1 LAVLETSLA
10 AWIPRQRWF
19 GAKTRKIQS
28 VRVIDWAELP
38 AVNPSVPPGSD
49 VPAANSIPPV
59 FFYFE
64 VDYGNNSR
72 DIYQAP
78 IAFSAGADAD
88 GLTANHPQSIIAML
102 PSPAGS
108 GVLHDATVRE
118 DFRQGLL
125 TLIERN
131 ATLPLSTRREAAA
144 EEADEPMAHSE
155 RATHAAG
162 AGEAHLRPHEV
173 PPVSEP
179 AAVAAPVPD
188 TPDPQAA
195 PSQTPPSPPH
205 PLTPVTVAPLPITA
219 QPGEAAAPPR
229 STAPASSPNAQ
240 RNQPRESPSAGDPVP
255 QSGRLDARASSAFA
269 SAHGGHR
276 LASRVGSA
284 EQSNSSI
291 IFGKQLILK
300 LFRLLQP
307 GENPDV
313 EVGRFLTEVA
323 RFPRIPPFLGDMS
336 ICPHG
341 GQRTTIGMLQGL
353 VANQGDGWQW
363 FLDNLPGFFAS
374 VAALPAPQETAT
386 PGFVGRQ
393 HPRPEALEHAGATM
407 DAASLLGRR
416 TAEMHLALASP
427 TDDSAF
433 AAEPFTSEDLS
444 REARRIAIEISTAL
458 DALKARLPAL
468 TDLIADDAALLLSRR
483 RELIRRVH
491 KIEGLPASGKRIR
504 IHGDYHLGQTLRT
517 GGDDQRGDFVM
528 LDFEGEPARPV
539 AERRRKQ
546 SPLKDVAGM
555 VRSFSYAAFSSLDRF
570 ISGEAG
576 RQAHAENLSAWA
588 KLWQNSAS
596 AAFLG
601 SYCTTIS
608 AGRDLLPASEQAQA
622 LFTAYLLEKALYE
635 LLYELNNRPTWLRIP
650 INGILSL

>member
-1 LAVLETSLA
+1 
-10 AWIPRQRWF
+10 
-19 GAKTRKIQS
+19 
-28 VRVIDWAELP
+28 
-38 AVNPSVPPGSD
+38 
-49 VPAANSIPPV
+49 
-59 FFYFE
+59 
-64 VDYGNNSR
+64 
-72 DIYQAP
+72 
-78 IAFSAGADAD
+78 
-88 GLTANHPQSIIAML
+88 ML

-108 GVLHDATVRE
+108 VVLHDATVRE

-131 ATLPLSTRREAAA
+131 ATLPLSTRRAAA
-144 EEADEPMAHSE
+144 GGEADELAPHPE
-155 RATHAAG
+155 RATHSAAV

-173 PPVSEP
+173 SP
-179 AAVAAPVPD
+179 ASGSVAVATPVPTTAD
-188 TPDPQAA
+188 TVAVPAQP
-195 PSQTPPSPPH
+195 PPSPPH

-219 QPGEAAAPPR
+219 QPGQAAAPPR

-269 SAHGGHR
+269 SAYSGHR
-276 LASRVGSA
+276 LASRVGVA
-284 EQSNSSI
+284 EQSNTSI
-291 IFGKQLILK
+291 VYGKQLILK

-313 EVGRFLTEVA
+313 EMGRFLTEVA

-341 GQRTTIGMLQGL
+341 GQRTTIAMLQGL

-363 FLDNLPGFFAS
+363 FLDRLRDFFAS
-374 VAALPAPQETAT
+374 VAALPAPQETAV
-386 PGFVGRQ
+386 PGFSDRQ
-393 HPRPEALEHAGATM
+393 QPRPEALEHAGATM
-407 DAASLLGRR
+407 EAAALLGRH
-416 TAEMHLALASP
+416 TAEMHLALSTP
-427 TDDSAF
+427 TDDRAF
-433 AAEPFTSEDLS
+433 SPEPFTAEDLV
-444 REARRIAIEISTAL
+444 RDARRIAIEISTAL
-458 DALKARLPAL
+458 DALRARLPGL
-468 TDLIADDAALLLSRR
+468 TDMIADDAALLLSRR

-491 KIEGLPASGKRIR
+491 KIEGMQASGKRIR

-517 GGDDQRGDFVM
+517 SEDNEPGDFVM

-555 VRSFSYAAFSSLDRF
+555 VRSFSYAAFSGLDQF
-570 ISGEAG
+570 LSGEEG
-576 RQAHAENLSAWA
+576 RPAHAENVSAWA

-601 SYCTTIS
+601 AYGTTIS
-608 AGRDLLPASEQAQA
+608 AGRDLLPGPEQAQA
-622 LFTAYLLEKALYE
+622 LFTAYLLEKAIYE